1 MRLARDLSC
10 KEAAMPQPTQAERL
24 EHLERKMADHEFQFL
39 QFRDEVRVEFS
50 AVRAE
55 MRQLATRNEM
65 QQLIAGTTD
74 EMRQLIVETN
84 DETRHLMRVLHEDVI
99 SRFAVL
105 EERWNGRSGPAA
117 SRRRLRK
124 KR

>member
-1 MRLARDLSC
+1 
-10 KEAAMPQPTQAERL
+10 MPQPTQAERL
-24 EHLERKMADHEFQFL
+24 EYLERKMADHEFQFL

-50 AVRAE
+50 ALRAE
-55 MRQLATRNEM
+55 MRQLATR
-65 QQLIAGTTD
+65 D
-74 EMRQLIVETN
+74 EMRQLIAETN
-84 DETRHLMRVLHEDVI
+84 DETRHLMRVLHEDVV

-105 EERWNGRSGPAA
+105 EERWNGRPRPAA